1 MSFFSIGSSDAG
13 RTYPLKE
20 GNPKRVLMLARGLG
34 IAVDVDRW
42 INPLDTSCDAYAL
55 TEKGV
60 HLFWV
65 LPNKPSPVEI
75 ALGDELHNKLNAGG
89 RDYPVFFESKT
100 TGFVRTCSAVTE
112 AGLSLARDYN
122 ALALK
127 LWRERLDEEA
137 QALAK
142 RREEANR
149 EFAASVTDDDADD
162 SPF

>member
-55 TEKGV
+55 TDKGV

-65 LPNKPSPVEI
+65 LPNKPSPIEL
-75 ALGDELHNKLNAGG
+75 ALGDELHNKLNADR
-89 RDYPVFFESKT
+89 RDYPLFFESKLS
-100 TGFVRTCSAVTE
+100 GFVRTCSAIAE

-137 QALAK
+137 GVQAK
-142 RREEANR
+142 RTAETY
-149 EFAASVTDDDADD
+149 AALKATNK
-162 SPF
+162 SPMPF

>member
-1 MSFFSIGSSDAG
+1 MSFFSVGSSDAG
-13 RTYPLKE
+13 RTYPLKND
-20 GNPKRVLMLARGLG
+20 NPKRVLMLARGLG

-42 INPLDTSCDAYAL
+42 INPFDTSADAYAL
-55 TEKGV
+55 TDKGV

-65 LPNKPSPVEI
+65 LPNKPSPIEL

-127 LWRERLDEEA
+127 LWRERLDEEVGV
-137 QALAK
+137 QAK
-142 RREEANR
+142 RTAETY
-149 EFAASVTDDDADD
+149 AALTATNK
-162 SPF
+162 SPMPF

>member
-34 IAVDVDRW
+34 VAVDVDRW
-42 INPLDTSCDAYAL
+42 INPFDTSCDAYAL

-65 LPNKPSPVEI
+65 LPNKPSPIEMV
-75 ALGDELHNKLNAGG
+75 LGDELHNKLNAGG
-89 RDYPVFFESKT
+89 RDYPIFFESKI

-112 AGLSLARDYN
+112 AGLSLAHDYN

-137 QALAK
+137 EIQAK
-142 RREEANR
+142 RTAETYASLKAAN
-149 EFAASVTDDDADD
+149 E
-162 SPF
+162 SPMPF

>member
-55 TEKGV
+55 TDKGV

-65 LPNKPSPVEI
+65 LPNKPSPIEL
-75 ALGDELHNKLNAGG
+75 ALGDELHNKLN
-89 RDYPVFFESKT
+89 
-100 TGFVRTCSAVTE
+100 FVR
-112 AGLSLARDYN
+112 Y
-122 ALALK
+122 
-127 LWRERLDEEA
+127 
-137 QALAK
+137 
-142 RREEANR
+142 
-149 EFAASVTDDDADD
+149 
-162 SPF
+162 